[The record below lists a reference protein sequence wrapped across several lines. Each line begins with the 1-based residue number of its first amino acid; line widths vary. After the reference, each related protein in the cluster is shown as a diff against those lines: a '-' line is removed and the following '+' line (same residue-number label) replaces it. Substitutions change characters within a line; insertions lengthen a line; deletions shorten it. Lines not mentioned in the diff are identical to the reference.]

1 MGAAAA
7 QTLFTPEEYIVVRE
21 RKAEIKSEY
30 LNGRIVAMSGASRA
44 HNLITRNISGELKA
58 IKEAIDAYRISRRF
72 KKICL

>member
-1 MGAAAA
+1 MGVVAA
-7 QTLFTPEEYIVVRE
+7 QTFFTPEEYIVRE

-58 IKEAIDAYRISRRF
+58 TKEAIDAYRISRRF